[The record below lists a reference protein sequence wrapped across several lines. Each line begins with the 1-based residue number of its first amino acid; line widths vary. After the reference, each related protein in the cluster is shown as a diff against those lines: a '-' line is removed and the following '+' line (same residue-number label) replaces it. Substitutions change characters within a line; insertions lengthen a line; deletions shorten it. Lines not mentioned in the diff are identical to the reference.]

1 MKKSIVRLAL
11 AAAVGLVPVSA
22 QAEWTPKGPIK
33 LMIAFKAGGGA
44 DTISRLIA
52 EELEKRKGWKVIPEQ
67 VTGKGGVVLAAK
79 LKGEPNDGTSIGMMV
94 TESLT
99 YNMLSA
105 KGAGVSLSDFTP
117 VTTVAGFQMGVVA
130 LTKSYKSWNDVV
142 AAAKSGKAIRFGAM
156 SPRLGD
162 LAYML
167 GKAQGIDLNIVMLKG
182 GKGVMNGL
190 NAGDVDIGWGAG
202 IQTKAVRAGDMVNL
216 VSGLNEP
223 LAISPKAPLIKSLGV
238 PYSAGGYFLFA
249 GPAGMPSDA
258 RAALAKAI
266 AEVVQDPST
275 KAAKIIQRAFGGPS
289 LISGEK
295 LDQLLATEN
304 DDAKALIAAVP
315 N

>member
-1 MKKSIVRLAL
+1 MRQWFGRIAL
-11 AAAVGLVPVSA
+11 AAAVALLPAAA
-22 QAEWTPKGPIK
+22 QAEWKPQGPVK

-52 EELEKRKGWKVIPEQ
+52 EELEKRKGWKVIPVQ

-79 LKGEPNDGTSIGMMV
+79 LKGEPNDGTAIGMMV

-105 KGAGVSLSDFTP
+105 KGAGAALTDFTP
-117 VTTVAGFQMGVVA
+117 VTTVAGFQMGIVA
-130 LTKSYKSWNDVV
+130 LTKSYKSWDDVV
-142 AAAKSGKAIRFGAM
+142 AAAKGGKSIRFGAM
-156 SPRLGD
+156 SPRLAD

-167 GKAQGIDLNIVMLKG
+167 GKAQGIDFNIVMLKG
-182 GKGVMNGL
+182 GKGVMNAL

-202 IQTKAVRAGDMVNL
+202 IQTKAVKAGDMVNL

-223 LAISPKAPLIKSLGV
+223 LVISPKAPLMKTLGV

-249 GPAGMPSDA
+249 APAGMPADA

-266 AEVVQDPST
+266 AEVVKDPST
-275 KAAKIIQRAFGGPS
+275 KAAKIIQRAFGGPT
-289 LISGEK
+289 LISGAK
-295 LDQLLATEN
+295 LDQLLASEN
-304 DDAKALIAAVP
+304 EDAKALIAAVP